1 MEQNKLTAYLLDK
14 SDHINV
20 QIRDQPHLVT
30 VCREK
35 GLCLLCAEIGLL
47 ASGGRY
53 FISGVAGQN
62 YLML

>member
-20 QIRDQPHLVT
+20 QIRDRLPLVT
-30 VCREK
+30 VCKKK
-35 GLCLLCAEIGLL
+35 GLCLLCSEVGIL